1 MKTVLNKNN
10 NSSNDLK
17 IETPSELISILEDN
31 DIETDDLIIKD
42 ETDEIQETNVSH
54 KTEITVDSTDNKAD
68 ILSSGEKD
76 IQKYSF
82 QLSAKKNRLSSL
94 VQLNEL
100 SSIEVV
106 TSSHS
111 KVPQPEAPINSTD
124 CRMHLLDHVF
134 YFQNLVKQRLD
145 LIEADIKGN

>member
-1 MKTVLNKNN
+1 MKSVLNKNN

-31 DIETDDLIIKD
+31 DIETDDLVIKD
-42 ETDEIQETNVSH
+42 ETDEIQETNVSN

-68 ILSSGEKD
+68 ILSSVEKD
-76 IQKYSF
+76 IQKYSL
-82 QLSAKKNRLSSL
+82 QLSA
-94 VQLNEL
+94 
-100 SSIEVV
+100 IEVV